1 MNAQTE
7 SIMSRLDRP
16 IALVG
21 LMGSGKSMLGKKLA
35 RQMGIPFVDSDQAIE
50 DTAGLKIVDIFDIAG
65 NDKFRELE
73 QRVIAEQ
80 LAGRPMVLATGG
92 GAICTAGTADLLLD
106 KSVVVWLHAS
116 PETLLARIGNTATR
130 PLLAGDDPLGT
141 LHRLNTERRKHYEKA
156 HIHLNT
162 EGMSGDKAL
171 VTLVDSLDSFLAVT

>member
-1 MNAQTE
+1 MNAQTK

-92 GAICTAGTADLLLD
+92 GAICNAGTADLLLD

-162 EGMSGDKAL
+162 AGMNGDKAL
-171 VTLVDSLDSFLAVT
+171 VALVDSLDSFLAVT

>member
-1 MNAQTE
+1 MNAQTK

-80 LAGRPMVLATGG
+80 LALRDAC
-92 GAICTAGTADLLLD
+92 A
-106 KSVVVWLHAS
+106 
-116 PETLLARIGNTATR
+116 
-130 PLLAGDDPLGT
+130 
-141 LHRLNTERRKHYEKA
+141 
-156 HIHLNT
+156 
-162 EGMSGDKAL
+162 
-171 VTLVDSLDSFLAVT
+171 